1 MKTNAQNVTVWI
13 AAAAWARMTE
23 WVKLAH
29 DYEVSGLGLVEESLD
44 RAGRLAGYLVTEVF
58 LPAQVNGRTSTELDP
73 ASLAALLLD
82 VEEATAASEKLRFWW
97 HYHPGGIG
105 LMWSSTDDG
114 CVEELR
120 NGAWFLS
127 TVFNP
132 AMECRT
138 RLDLFAPVRV
148 TLDDLPTRIHV
159 PDQGIADECAA
170 LFRERVTRQVP
181 LPLGRPGL
189 FTLPRTTSLFDND
202 PQPDRRPTREEILAA
217 EVLVDEGEL
226 CFAEYCA
233 LVERDESWLDR
244 FGPPPEDTEDSCD
257 SGDRKDSSMEHG
269 SPRSR

>member
-1 MKTNAQNVTVWI
+1 MKTLAQNVTIWI
-13 AAAAWARMTE
+13 AAAAWARITE

-29 DYEVSGLGLVEESLD
+29 DYEVSGLGLVEETLD

-58 LPAQVNGRTSTELDP
+58 LPAQVNGRTSTELEP
-73 ASLAALLLD
+73 ASIASLMLE
-82 VEEATAASEKLRFWW
+82 VEEATGASERLRFWW

-105 LMWSSTDDG
+105 LMWSSTDDD

-132 AMECRT
+132 QMECRT

-148 TLDDLPTRIHV
+148 TLDELPTRIQL

-170 LFRERVTRQVP
+170 LFRERVTRHVP
-181 LPLGRPGL
+181 LPIGRPGL
-189 FTLPRTTSLFDND
+189 FTLPRSAALFDTASH
-202 PQPDRRPTREEILAA
+202 PDHRPTREEILAA
-217 EVLVDEGEL
+217 EILVDEGEL
-226 CFAEYCA
+226 SFAEYCA
-233 LVERDESWLDR
+233 LVERDETWLDR
-244 FGPPPEDTEDSCD
+244 FGPPPEEMEDPCD
-257 SGDRKDSSMEHG
+257 SGDRRGSLTEPG